1 MSRTEYFSQKLS
13 TVIVD
18 AKISNVY
25 VHSYKREL
33 VALMMMMSEM
43 VLYDLLSLNSRNA
56 FVTIELL
63 IIPAHSGT
71 AIN

>member
-1 MSRTEYFSQKLS
+1 MH
-13 TVIVD
+13 
-18 AKISNVY
+18 

-43 VLYDLLSLNSRNA
+43 VLYDLLSLKSRNA

>member
-18 AKISNVY
+18 ANISNVH

-43 VLYDLLSLNSRNA
+43 VLYDLLCLNSRNA

>member
-1 MSRTEYFSQKLS
+1 MSRTEYSSQKLS

-18 AKISNVY
+18 ANISNVH

-43 VLYDLLSLNSRNA
+43 VLYDLLSLNLRNA